1 MLVAA
6 WVAVAVTVTADWV
19 ARAGELTRFENVA
32 KPAATVT
39 LAALALAGSD
49 GSPRPAVGAF
59 VVAFALCLAGDVA
72 LLASVDRFLV
82 GLGAFLAGHVAFG
95 VGLVALGLDRL
106 ALGALA
112 AALVG
117 ALAATLGARIVRA
130 AGRSDPALRAPVAGY
145 LVVISAM
152 TVVAWS
158 TGRPAA
164 LVGATSFVV
173 SDTILGWRTFVDERR
188 WMSLGV
194 MVTYH
199 GALVG
204 LGLSLA

>member
-6 WVAVAVTVTADWV
+6 WVAVAVTVAADWL
-19 ARAGELTRFENVA
+19 ARARELTRLENVA
-32 KPAATVT
+32 KPAATVA
-39 LAALALAGSD
+39 LAALALAVSD
-49 GSPRPAVGAF
+49 GAPRTAVVAF
-59 VVAFALCLAGDVA
+59 VVGFALCLAGDVA
-72 LLASVDRFLV
+72 LLPSVDRFIV

-106 ALGALA
+106 ALGALGTVLV
-112 AALVG
+112 AAL
-117 ALAATLGARIVRA
+117 ASTLGARIVRA
-130 AGRSDPALRAPVAGY
+130 TSRSKPALRGPVVGY

-152 TVVAWS
+152 AVVAWS

-164 LVGATSFVV
+164 LIGAALFVV
-173 SDTILGWRTFVDERR
+173 SDTVLGWRTFVEERR

-199 GALVG
+199 GALLG